1 MERLLQV
8 MASSLAGQVFSL
20 ATNQP
25 TFFRAAPI
33 LFPKKIMSIMIFPED
48 DSRSR
53 AKKMGLLEKM
63 ETIAKE
69 APWKFGFSEV
79 GHYEQH
85 EVGKSNLGD
94 VSGNWLLSSG
104 GATLCPSQCLV
115 LSQP

>member
-79 GHYEQH
+79 RYY
-85 EVGKSNLGD
+85 D
-94 VSGNWLLSSG
+94 
-104 GATLCPSQCLV
+104 
-115 LSQP
+115 